1 MIAGE
6 CNFEEE
12 QGDNFYVPLVW
23 MDENE
28 KRVPLTGY
36 TARMQLRA
44 SADSEEIV
52 LELNTEND
60 RIVIDDTEDEETILL
75 QITAE
80 DMAAIPAGTYKY
92 DLEMVNGDD
101 FTTKIIKGKFKVVAE
116 VTRPEVEEDE

>member
-12 QGDNFYVPLVW
+12 QGDNFYMPLVW

-36 TARMQLRA
+36 SAIMQLRS
-44 SADSEEIV
+44 SADSDVVV
-52 LELNTEND
+52 LELSTDND
-60 RIVIDDTEDEETILL
+60 RIVIDDTEGEESILL
-75 QITAE
+75 QIDAE
-80 DMAAIPAGTYKY
+80 TMASITPGTYKY
-92 DLEMVNGDD
+92 DLEMVNGDE

-116 VTRPEVEEDE
+116 VTRVEVEV